1 MGMYWKFSLWIILIL
16 AWAFSDAA
24 SGPNKISLKPGE
36 KITYGAYYNLHFI
49 WIRSGQ
55 VNFSFSTLKLPA
67 GERWKLR
74 AEAHTFRMYDR
85 FYKIR
90 DTVEAIVLPH
100 TFYPEHYE
108 QVFNHGNER
117 SYYLYR
123 VPPPRKNIYSYVQRF
138 GKPAFS
144 DTLKMVPGIR
154 DMLAT
159 AYEFRTHDFDGLEI
173 GQKVPFTML
182 VDNEIHHI
190 YYRYLGKET
199 ITNRNK
205 IPFNCHKFSILLLQG
220 DFFPGGEYLKV
231 WIDDSPNRLP
241 VMVETKIL
249 VGSVKA
255 IIESAE
261 IDGKPVKF
269 EF

>member
-1 MGMYWKFSLWIILIL
+1 MKTCLKILIL
-16 AWAFSDAA
+16 LFLSVPGT
-24 SGPNKISLKPGE
+24 SMGQKKFTLSPGE
-36 KITYGAYYNLHFI
+36 KITYGAYYNWHFI

-55 VNFSFSTLKLPA
+55 VNFSFTAINTPL
-67 GERWKLR
+67 GNRWKLM

-90 DTVEAIVLPH
+90 DTVESIVMPH
-100 TFYPEHYE
+100 TYNPEFYE

-117 SYYLYR
+117 SYYFYK
-123 VPPPRKNIYSYVQRF
+123 VPPPRKQVFSTVQRF
-138 GKPAFS
+138 GKPLFN
-144 DTLKMVPGIR
+144 DTLQMEPGLR

-159 AYEFRTHDFDGLEI
+159 AYEFRTHDFDRLDS
-173 GQKVPFTML
+173 GQIVPFTML

-205 IPFNCHKFSILLLQG
+205 IPFSCYKFSILLLKG

-241 VMVETKIL
+241 VLVETKIL

-261 IDGKPVKF
+261 INGKPVKF